1 MLHNEFVARLRGIAV
16 LMVVVMHCAAV
27 PPALANF
34 HFLAS
39 GYYGVAI
46 FFAISGFLITGN
58 ILARY
63 GEVSKINL
71 AEFYR
76 MRAGRIF
83 PILALLLA
91 LLSLL
96 WWLGVPGFVFPATS
110 SVGEALWRVAT
121 LTFNTYQKSGAA
133 VPDGWA
139 VLWSLSIEEA
149 FYLLFPITAI
159 ILRSE
164 RLLIAG
170 ALVIIANG
178 LRTRTYHAD
187 LLSYWGGF
195 DLIDLGV
202 LAAIAAHRIK
212 PPSALIR
219 PLKFAGAIVC
229 FGTYLFLPINGHE
242 TIGPFLV
249 ALGTAAMLFASKF
262 EASAPV
268 KKFRPLALVGE
279 CSYEI
284 YLFHNSIFL
293 LLMPVIA
300 STFGVGSTL
309 GFVLS
314 MATVFGFALLLR
326 RWFSQPA
333 NRMIRSESVRMQ
345 WQAWQHRA
353 WSPS

>member
-1 MLHNEFVARLRGIAV
+1 LPHNEFIAQLRGVAV
-16 LMVVVMHCAAV
+16 LLVVVMHCPMA
-27 PPALANF
+27 PSELASF
-34 HFLAS
+34 RFLAS

-71 AEFYR
+71 REFYR
-76 MRAGRIF
+76 MRAGRIL
-83 PILALLLA
+83 PSLALLVG

-96 WWLGVPGFVFPATS
+96 CWLDVPGFVFPPS
-110 SVGEALWRVAT
+110 SSLGGALWHVAT
-121 LTFNTYQKSGAA
+121 LSFNIYQKAGAQS
-133 VPDGWA
+133 PDSWA
-139 VLWSLSIEEA
+139 VLWSLSIEEV

-159 ILRSE
+159 ILCSE

-170 ALVIIANG
+170 LLVVIANG

-202 LAAIAAHRIK
+202 LAAIAAHRMK
-212 PPSALIR
+212 PSPALVR
-219 PLKFAGAIVC
+219 PLKLAGAIVC

-242 TIGPFLV
+242 TLGPFLV
-249 ALGTAAMLFASKF
+249 ALGSAAMLFASKF
-262 EASAPV
+262 EAIAPARR
-268 KKFRPLALVGE
+268 FRPLALAGE

-284 YLFHNSIFL
+284 YLFHYSIFL

-309 GFVLS
+309 GFILS
-314 MATVFGFALLLR
+314 MASVFGFAFLLR
-326 RWFSQPA
+326 RLFSQPA
-333 NRMIRSESVRMQ
+333 NKMIRSTSIKMVTPHE
-345 WQAWQHRA
+345 
-353 WSPS
+353 